1 MAVGYFW
8 RVSPRGLMWK
18 LRFLAKAFAKKMLPG
33 PLRAVALFD
42 FSKF

>member
-1 MAVGYFW
+1 
-8 RVSPRGLMWK
+8 MWK